1 VGGELQQ
8 FLVLKLA
15 RSGSTRFGSVLDA
28 HPSVVCVNEYLNAHV
43 DAPRRVKVRALRS
56 FYRDPPRGDPGRT
69 VSVVGQTMSPFKYG
83 LGISDI
89 ASAFGPS
96 SLGAIGRRLTA
107 GRRDL
112 PIRLIVLLRE
122 NLLKQAVSLYLA
134 RSGLG
139 WESSRHRVDDPSVL
153 EGHMID
159 VPELVRTVTELRNNS
174 KRLRQLAAGL
184 RAETMEVTFEQLQD
198 DPSSTFGSVFAY
210 LGVPP
215 APAGFDYTAGFK
227 KMLSEDLRDVVAN
240 YVELERNPVLSS
252 YL

>member
-1 VGGELQQ
+1 LQQ

-15 RSGSTRFGSVLDA
+15 RSGSTMFGNVLDA
-28 HPSVVCVNEYLNAHV
+28 HPSVVCVNEYLNRHE
-43 DAPRRVKVRALRS
+43 DAPRPVKAQALRS
-56 FYRDPPRGDPGRT
+56 FYRDPPQGDPGRSE
-69 VSVVGQTMSPFKYG
+69 SVVGQTMNPFKYG
-83 LGISDI
+83 LGTSDI

-96 SLGAIGRRLTA
+96 ILGPTGRRLTA
-107 GRRDL
+107 RLRDL

-122 NLLKQAVSLYLA
+122 NLLKQAVSLYIASRNELA
-134 RSGLG
+134 
-139 WESSRHRVDDPSVL
+139 WASSRQRVDDPSVL
-153 EGHMID
+153 EGQMID
-159 VPELVRTVTELRNNS
+159 MPKLVKTVTDLRNAS
-174 KRLRQLAAGL
+174 ERLRQLAASL

-198 DPSSTFGSVFAY
+198 DPSSTFESVFAY

-215 APAGFDYTAGFK
+215 AQAGFDYTAGFT